1 MKKNSVVF
9 VDTSA
14 WIAILD
20 EKNSNYASARKYFEK
35 LLELNTRL
43 VTNSLVIDDTL
54 LFLKQDYGSEF
65 AKKFLDI
72 IDESAMSI
80 NLRVDWIS
88 RRLRRNTLN
97 NFLKSSNRTLSVKH
111 FYVHETIKRK
121 KVDIVFSYDQSLKY
135 FDFPVMP
142 QKA

>member
-1 MKKNSVVF
+1 MKKNSIVF
-9 VDTSA
+9 VDSSA

-20 EKNSNYASARKYFEK
+20 ERNANYSSAREYFEK
-35 LLELNTRL
+35 LLELSTRL

-54 LFLKQDYGSEF
+54 LFLKQNYSNEF
-65 AKKFLDI
+65 AKNFLDI

-80 NLRVDWIS
+80 NLRVDWLS
-88 RRLRRNTLN
+88 RRVRRNTLN
-97 NFLKSSNRTLSVKH
+97 NFLKSSNKNLQTRH
-111 FYVHETIKRK
+111 FYIHETLKRK

>member
-9 VDTSA
+9 VDSSG

-20 EKNSNYASARKYFEK
+20 EKNTNYLSARKYFEK

-43 VTNSLVIDDTL
+43 VTNSIVVDETL
-54 LFLKQDYGSEF
+54 LFLKQNYENDF

-88 RRLRRNTLN
+88 RRVRRNSLN
-97 NFLKSSNRTLSVKH
+97 SFLKSSNKTLQVRH
-111 FYVHETIKRK
+111 FYIYESLKRK

-142 QKA
+142 QKV